1 MSKSLTFLSPEELKA
16 GDTVGIVFWIP
27 AGWSRYYRHP
37 CVEKATVE
45 KISAKRKSFKIGDR
59 TFRTRISMIVLLF
72 ITISR

>member
-1 MSKSLTFLSPEELKA
+1 MSKSLTFLSPEELKV

-45 KISAKRKSFKIGDR
+45 KISAKRKSFKIGR
-59 TFRTRISMIVLLF
+59 FRTRISMIVLLF

>member
-1 MSKSLTFLSPEELKA
+1 MSKSLTFLLPEELKV

-45 KISAKRKSFKIGDR
+45 KISAKTKI
-59 TFRTRISMIVLLF
+59 I
-72 ITISR
+72 